1 MAGGTYIEPF
11 SKSRVKRCVHFV
23 HAPNTSLN
31 MTEQNIAAATIAW
44 SLFSQTTESEE
55 FCSFYT
61 GVAMVAVKT
70 FWWSNNRP
78 LGTKGLISEL
88 YRRLSFDPTDADDVL

>member
-1 MAGGTYIEPF
+1 
-11 SKSRVKRCVHFV
+11 
-23 HAPNTSLN
+23 

-44 SLFSQTTESEE
+44 SIFSQTTESEE

-78 LGTKGLISEL
+78 LGTKGLKLIKSWENASDGAIPKTFANMKRSL
-88 YRRLSFDPTDADDVL
+88 KAVLG